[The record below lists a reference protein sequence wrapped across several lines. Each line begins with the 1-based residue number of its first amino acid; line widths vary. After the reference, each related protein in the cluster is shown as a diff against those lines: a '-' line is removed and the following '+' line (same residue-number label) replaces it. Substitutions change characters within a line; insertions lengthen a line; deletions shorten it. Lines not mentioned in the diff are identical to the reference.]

1 MLYKKGILTLIHYD
15 RRADIEIP
23 GDEHT
28 VPSPEAHASVY
39 ITDPLVSVIDAPV
52 YITDPLVSV
61 IVITLICLLGA
72 DSLIINQILAL
83 ISLCFVCHVFRRIF
97 IIIVFILFYIFLD
110 LRDYPYD

>member
-28 VPSPEAHASVY
+28 VPSPEAHA
-39 ITDPLVSVIDAPV
+39 PV
-52 YITDPLVSV
+52 YITNPLVSV

-110 LRDYPYD
+110 FRDYPYD

>member
-39 ITDPLVSVIDAPV
+39 ITDPLVSVI
-52 YITDPLVSV
+52 
-61 IVITLICLLGA
+61 VITLICLLGA
-72 DSLIINQILAL
+72 DSLIINQIVAL